1 MKRAGLDY
9 GTCRRRSERCGR
21 SGGQG
26 TGLIQPDV
34 EGVSRQTIA
43 TGAIGQRRHSDELPI
58 DEAAKLARRL
68 QCGGLGQIDVQPA
81 LRRRRSLGRLV
92 TAGGE
97 HEAKDHGGNDH
108 AGNDHAGHDHPTG
121 LLGRLRQLAA
131 PHSHDAADS
140 VDQALET
147 SAKGIRALKISLL
160 VLGATALALMLTI
173 DRTLNAIWRVRR
185 PRPMAQR
192 VLVYWAALTLG
203 PLLLGGSLTLTS
215 YAVSVG
221 QGLFTK
227 MPGNLAMLLNGV
239 DILLLGLA
247 MAGLFHYVPNTHVR
261 WRHALL
267 GGAFV
272 SVGFTLAKSL
282 LAWYVKQVPTYSTL
296 YGAFATVPVFLVWVY
311 LGWVIVLLG
320 AILAA
325 NTPSLTG
332 RLHLRPDTPGQ
343 PMALALEVL
352 RELWRVRQAGH
363 QGVSDLGLARAL
375 RVDPL
380 QLSPVVDKLL
390 TMDWIG
396 RLEENGA
403 QRLVLLCAPE
413 QVLAEP
419 LLSTFLAGRQGLL
432 GNLWQQ
438 GDWSRLTLD
447 RLL

>member
-1 MKRAGLDY
+1 MSSTPASHDPDAPLPRNPVAFFNDFFTELLAWPWLQTLHTFRQRFREEKLGLTAGSL
-9 GTCRRRSERCGR
+9 TF
-21 SGGQG
+21 
-26 TGLIQPDV
+26 TTLISLVPLLTVMLAVFTAFPMFSNFQAALEQYFLKSLIPPN
-34 EGVSRQTIA
+34 IA
-43 TGAIGQRRHSDELPI
+43 KPVLASLTQF
-58 DEAAKLARRL
+58 AAKANRL
-68 QCGGLGQIDVQPA
+68 GTVGLVF
-81 LRRRRSLGRLV
+81 LGF
-92 TAGGE
+92 
-97 HEAKDHGGNDH
+97 
-108 AGNDHAGHDHPTG
+108 
-121 LLGRLRQLAA
+121 
-131 PHSHDAADS
+131 
-140 VDQALET
+140 
-147 SAKGIRALKISLL
+147 
-160 VLGATALALMLTI
+160 TALALMLTI

-227 MPGNLAMLLNGV
+227 LPGNIAA
-239 DILLLGLA
+239 LLGGADIVLLGRA
-247 MAGLFHYVPNTHVR
+247 VSGLFHYVPNTHVR

-272 SVGFTLAKSL
+272 SIGFSLAKSL

-352 RELWRVRQAGH
+352 RELWRVREAGMS
-363 QGVSDLGLARAL
+363 GLSDLGLARAL

-380 QLSPVVDKLL
+380 QLAPVLDKLL
-390 TMDWIG
+390 AMDWLG
-396 RLEENGA
+396 RLEEDGA
-403 QRLVLLCAPE
+403 QRLVLLCSPE
-413 QVLAEP
+413 RVTAEP
-419 LLSTFLAGRQGLL
+419 LITAFLAQRHGLL
-432 GNLWQQ
+432 ANLWAQ
-438 GDWSRLTLD
+438 GDWAGLTLD
-447 RLL
+447 RLLTEAGSPRP

>member
-1 MKRAGLDY
+1 MSTTPAPNDPDAPLPRNPVALFNEFATDLLAWPWLQTLHTFRQRFREEKLGLTAGSL
-9 GTCRRRSERCGR
+9 TF
-21 SGGQG
+21 
-26 TGLIQPDV
+26 TTLISLVPLLTVMLAMFTVFPMFSNFQSALEQYFLKSLIPPN
-34 EGVSRQTIA
+34 IA
-43 TGAIGQRRHSDELPI
+43 KPVLASLTQF
-58 DEAAKLARRL
+58 AAKAN
-68 QCGGLGQIDVQPA
+68 
-81 LRRRRSLGRLV
+81 
-92 TAGGE
+92 
-97 HEAKDHGGNDH
+97 K
-108 AGNDHAGHDHPTG
+108 
-121 LLGRLRQLAA
+121 
-131 PHSHDAADS
+131 
-140 VDQALET
+140 
-147 SAKGIRALKISLL
+147 
-160 VLGATALALMLTI
+160 LGAVGLVFLGITALALMLTI

-185 PRPMAQR
+185 PRPVAQR

-227 MPGNLAMLLNGV
+227 LPGNLAALLGGV
-239 DILLLGLA
+239 DIVLLGLA
-247 MAGLFHYVPNTHVR
+247 VSGLFHYVPNTHVR

-272 SVGFTLAKSL
+272 SIGFSLAKSL

-343 PMALALEVL
+343 PMALALEAL
-352 RELWRVRQAGH
+352 RELWRVREAGMS
-363 QGVSDLGLARAL
+363 GLSDLGLARAM

-380 QLSPVVDKLL
+380 QLAPVLDKLL
-390 TMDWIG
+390 AMDWLG
-396 RLEENGA
+396 RLEEAGA
-403 QRLVLLCAPE
+403 QRLVLLCSPE
-413 QVLAEP
+413 RVTAEP
-419 LLSTFLAGRQGLL
+419 LIMAFLAQRQGLL
-432 GNLWQQ
+432 ANLWAQ

-447 RLL
+447 RLLTEAGTPQP